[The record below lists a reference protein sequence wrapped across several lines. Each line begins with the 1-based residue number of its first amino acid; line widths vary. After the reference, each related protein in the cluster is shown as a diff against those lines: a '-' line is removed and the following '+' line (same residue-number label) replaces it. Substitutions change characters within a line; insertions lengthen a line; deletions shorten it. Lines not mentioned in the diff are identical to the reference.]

1 MRRSSDERPASR
13 RTPLTILLN
22 SDEAVLIGEHKHN
35 VGRTPAKP
43 PFPGEEQTA
52 ADTCSCAPNTRIKTW
67 HK

>member
-1 MRRSSDERPASR
+1 MRRSSDEGFASR

-22 SDEAVLIGEHKHN
+22 SDEAVLIGEHKQD
-35 VGRTPAKP
+35 VGRTPAKL

-52 ADTCSCAPNTRIKTW
+52 DTGSCDPDARIKTW